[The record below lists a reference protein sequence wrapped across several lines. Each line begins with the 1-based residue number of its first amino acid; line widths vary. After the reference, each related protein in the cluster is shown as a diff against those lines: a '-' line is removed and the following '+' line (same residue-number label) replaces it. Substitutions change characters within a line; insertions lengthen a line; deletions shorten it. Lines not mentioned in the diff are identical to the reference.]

1 MNRINILND
10 IKTSLARFTQEVRNH
25 TASNT
30 YDINIHAETVLI
42 PLLNKVF
49 HINLKNLNSEQKNY
63 PAIDLCDFQA
73 RIAFQVTSDAS
84 STKITETIT
93 KFIEREQYNVFD
105 RLIVY
110 IISERQN
117 SYKKDFSTHTKNLI
131 EFDESRDIIDNASL
145 SKKIN
150 EILDISQ
157 IEEIRDILASEFSD
171 KKVNEREYLLKNKQ
185 PVKTDNLVLNFVK
198 FKLPERLYFAIHDI
212 DDSKLPDR
220 VKQLR
225 KEKILPF
232 KKGKLYKVHG
242 KDLVNAKLLDKGKEL
257 NKDFVLFQDKLYTF
271 RDLHSVKEPFREV
284 IDLGTIDYI
293 SPLEFF
299 DKNENYLSK
308 FKELIRN
315 SMIENFKE
323 KGIEWVEEDKLFR
336 FSATGVNSSLP
347 MERKVSWTKET
358 KSQPRTVVF
367 EMINKQLKK
376 ENQTRIICFK
386 HLAFFLEI
394 EKYEDWYVSIKPTW
408 SFTNPNNGKAKS
420 RFASSY
426 LAGIKKM
433 ELNEAVLNHFLF
445 ITNCIKER
453 ISEMILDNQ
462 QNQNS
467 YEIIFSDYVS
477 FKKFTPAINDADW
490 KPRTLK
496 GKDINTNQIQLE
508 F

>member
-10 IKTSLARFTQEVRNH
+10 IKTSLSRFSAEVKNH
-25 TASNT
+25 TASST

-49 HINLKNLNSEQKNY
+49 HINLKNLNSEKKNY

-73 RIAFQVTSDAS
+73 RIAFQVTSDA
-84 STKITETIT
+84 TVGKITDTIT
-93 KFIEREQYNVFD
+93 KFIETEQHKAFD
-105 RLIVY
+105 RLIIY
-110 IISERQN
+110 IISERQKT
-117 SYKKDFSTHTKNLI
+117 YKKDFSLHTKNLI
-131 EFDESRDIIDNASL
+131 EFSESRDIIDNASL
-145 SKKIN
+145 SGRIN
-150 EILDISQ
+150 DIVDISQ

-171 KKVNEREYLLKNKQ
+171 KKVNERDYLLKNKQ

-198 FKLPERLYFAIHDI
+198 FKLPEKLYFAIHDI

-220 VKQLR
+220 VRQLR
-225 KEKILPF
+225 KEKILSF
-232 KKGKLYKVHG
+232 KKGKLFKVHG

-271 RDLHSVKEPFREV
+271 RDLHSQKEPLREA

-315 SMIENFKE
+315 SLIENFKD
-323 KGIEWVEEDKLFR
+323 KGIEWVEDDKLFR

-367 EMINKQLKK
+367 EMINKKMKK

-386 HLAFFLEI
+386 HLAFYLEI
-394 EKYEDWYVSIKPTW
+394 EKYEEWYVSIKPTW
-408 SFTNPNNGKAKS
+408 SFTNPNDGKNKS

-453 ISEMILDNQ
+453 ISEMISDNK
-462 QNQNS
+462 QNNS
-467 YEIIFSDYVS
+467 NYEIIFSDHVS

-496 GKDINTNQIQLE
+496 GKDTSTNQIQLE